1 MEKPI
6 LFSTDMVQALLA
18 GRKTMT
24 RRIVDPQPEN
34 TNAKGKKVIKVADWF
49 TGLPDRG
56 PAYYWK
62 DNGCWNSSKPFKYK
76 YGKDGDILWVREK
89 FAKRCT
95 PNGDWSPKLGY
106 CYCADNDPLNQHKKW
121 KPSIHMPKD
130 ACRIFLQITNV
141 RVERL
146 KDITEEDA
154 IAEGVEKQFS
164 HLFQEWR
171 YKDYAKVKDDWRSPI
186 SSFQSLWA
194 SLNGFDSWDE
204 NPWVWVIEFKRI
216 NKPSH
221 V

>member
-6 LFSTDMVQALLA
+6 LFSTNMVQALLA
-18 GRKTMT
+18 GRKKMT
-24 RRIVDPQPEN
+24 RRTCKEKIKQSWVI
-34 TNAKGKKVIKVADWF
+34 GKKHH
-49 TGLPDRG
+49 PDIDFAKC
-56 PAYYWK
+56 P
-62 DNGCWNSSKPFKYK
+62 
-76 YGKDGDILWVREK
+76 YGQVGDILWVREK

-95 PNGDWSPKLGY
+95 PDGEWNPKLGY
-106 CYCADNDPLNQHKKW
+106 CYCADNDPLYQNKKW

-130 ACRIFLQITNV
+130 ACRIFLQITKI

-154 IAEGVEKQFS
+154 IAEGMERNFS
-164 HLFQEWR
+164 NMFQEWR

-194 SLNGFDSWDE
+194 TINGFNSWDE
-204 NPWVWVIEFKRI
+204 NPWVWVVEFKRI